1 MVRARAITRVIKR
14 MNGDVRVV
22 RSRGGGA
29 VGGAPR
35 KHGFPRVDVRLG
47 ERLHAR
53 GGFSERGVD
62 DSFELGVHA
71 RELVRHAG
79 FDVVVLF
86 LGVFDGGFGETDVAL

>member
-1 MVRARAITRVIKR
+1 MR
-14 MNGDVRVV
+14 VRVRV
-22 RSRGGGA
+22 RVCVCVCVCNERIVSVKVVMRSRGGVA

-53 GGFSERGVD
+53 GGFSKGGVD
-62 DSFELGVHA
+62 DLFELCVHA

-79 FDVVVLF
+79 FDVVVFF
-86 LGVFDGGFGETDVAL
+86 LGVLDG